1 MEQTENSRPD
11 RGEDGRF
18 LPGNQMGNRWKPGE
32 TGNPNG
38 RRGAIRDLL
47 NNLLDS
53 PFNEDYTRREVLSLS
68 LFEQA
73 MLGNIAAIREL
84 LDRAEGKPLTRLE
97 VTEGQEYTE
106 AEIEA
111 AAKAIVGKE
120 KNEQ

>member
-1 MEQTENSRPD
+1 MEQSENRPPD
-11 RGEDGRF
+11 RAPDGRF
-18 LPGNQMGNRWKPGE
+18 LPGHSIGKRWKPGQ

-38 RRGAIRDLL
+38 RRGSIRDLL
-47 NNLLDS
+47 NSLLDS
-53 PFNEDYTRREVLSLS
+53 SFNDDYTRREVLALA

-106 AEIEA
+106 GEIEA
-111 AAKAIVGKE
+111 AAKAIAE
-120 KNEQ
+120 RKN

>member
-1 MEQTENSRPD
+1 MEQTESRPPD
-11 RGEDGRF
+11 RGPDGRF
-18 LPGNQMGNRWKPGE
+18 LPGNQIGNRWKPGQ
-32 TGNPNG
+32 TGNANG
-38 RRGAIRDLL
+38 RRGSIRDLL
-47 NNLLDS
+47 NSLLDS
-53 PFNEDYTRREVLSLS
+53 PFNEDYTRREVLALS

-97 VTEGQEYTE
+97 VTDGQEYTE

-120 KNEQ
+120 NNG